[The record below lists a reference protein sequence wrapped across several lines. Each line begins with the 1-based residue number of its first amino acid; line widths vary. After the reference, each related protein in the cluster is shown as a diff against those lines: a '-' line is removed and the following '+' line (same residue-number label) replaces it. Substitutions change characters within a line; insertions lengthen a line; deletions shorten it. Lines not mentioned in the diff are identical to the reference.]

1 MTVAPRQLR
10 VLVALAALALLA
22 FGTAAA
28 TAAPAPFSLR
38 FSANAPG
45 DVAITGNTVLSC
57 PTTNAACAP
66 ARAGAANQNNS
77 FQMGFVDADA
87 DPATFNSSSAALQ
100 LPPGSTILFAGLY
113 WGAKSVAG
121 GGSGALPPPNAA
133 AQASVKFQAPG
144 AATYS
149 TVTGTVIGTTPDS
162 GTNYHAFADVT
173 AQVTAAGAGSYAV
186 ADVQAG
192 RGSNTWGGWSL
203 VVAYRDPAAP
213 FRNLTVF
220 DGYQFIAS
228 SNPTVNI
235 PVSGFIAPPAG
246 PVRTRLGVVAYDGD
260 KGSQGSVYLGDTLR
274 LGNAIVSDALNP
286 GDDFFNSTIGRE
298 GVRFTAKNPDYVNQ
312 LGFDADVVNVDG
324 LIANGQTSA
333 TIGLVTGGESYYPGV
348 VTTAIDLFA
357 PTLTSNKTV
366 TDVNGGQVE
375 PGDVLEYTI
384 SMTNTGLDAAA
395 NVKLTDAIPA
405 NTTYEAGTLQVSTGA
420 NTGPK
425 TDAAGDDQAELANGA
440 VTFRL
445 GTGASASAG
454 GVIGINESTQVKFRV
469 RVGASTP
476 AGTVIPNSATIDFTG
491 ATTGT
496 PFTDTPPPAV
506 VTVVGAP
513 KLAAAKTA
521 TLEVDAD
528 RSGGVSGGDTL
539 RYSITVTNSGNQA
552 ATGVRLGD
560 QLDPLTRLVNGSVTT
575 TAGSVTSGNGTG
587 DRAVGVAIGT
597 LAPGASVTI
606 AFTATVVNP
615 LPAGTTRVMNQAVV
629 DADGLPTVRTDDPVT
644 VLLGDATTVAI
655 GGNPAGARLA
665 IDVRGPSRA
674 RPLQVVRYC
683 ATVRNRSRVVAR
695 FLTIRVPVPAGT
707 VVAGRPSGARIVGGR
722 IVWTSPSLAPG
733 KTRTVCF
740 RLRLLGPDGAVRSP
754 QGIAVASNAPRVD
767 DRARTR
773 LLGRPGPQQPAVTG

>member
-1 MTVAPRQLR
+1 MNIVSRPAR
-10 VLVALAALALLA
+10 VLMALAALVVLA

-28 TAAPAPFSLR
+28 TAAPAPFALR

-45 DVAITGNTVLSC
+45 DVAITGNTVMTC
-57 PTTNAACAP
+57 PAANAACAP

-77 FQMGFVDADA
+77 FAMGFVDADS

-144 AATYS
+144 AAAYS
-149 TVTGTVIGTTPDS
+149 TITGTIIGTTPDS

-173 AQVTAAGAGSYAV
+173 AQVTAAGAGTYGV

-220 DGYQFIAS
+220 DGYQFVAS
-228 SNPTVNI
+228 SNPAVNI
-235 PVSGFIAPPAG
+235 PISGFVAPPAG
-246 PVRTRLGVVAYDGD
+246 PVRLRLGVVAYDGD
-260 KGSQGSVYLGDTLR
+260 KGSPGSVFLGDSFSLPQSV
-274 LGNAIVSDALNP
+274 ISDALSPAN
-286 GDDFFNSTIGRE
+286 DFFNSTLSRE
-298 GVRFTAKNPDYVNQ
+298 GTRFTAKSPDYVNQ
-312 LGFDADVVNVDG
+312 LGFDAKVLAVDG
-324 LIANGQTSA
+324 LIANSETST
-333 TIGLVTGGESYYPGV
+333 TIGLITGGESYYPGV
-348 VTTAIDLFA
+348 VTAAIDLFA
-357 PTLTSNKTV
+357 PTLTSTKTV

-375 PGDVLEYTI
+375 PGDVLEYAI
-384 SMTNTGLDAAA
+384 ALQNTGLDAA
-395 NVKLTDAIPA
+395 VGVSLTDPIPA
-405 NTTYEAGTLQVSTGA
+405 NTTYEAGSLQVSGGA

-425 TDAAGDDQAELANGA
+425 TDAAGDDQAEAAGGG

-445 GTGASASAG
+445 GAGATAAAG
-454 GVIGINESTQVKFRV
+454 GSLGIGESTEVRFRV

-476 AGTVIPNSATIDFTG
+476 AGTVIPNTATIDFTG
-491 ATTGT
+491 ATTGM
-496 PFTDTPPPAV
+496 PFKDTTAPAT

-513 KLAAAKTA
+513 RLGAAKTA

-560 QLDPLTRLVNGSVTT
+560 QLDPNTRLVNGSVTT
-575 TAGSVTSGNGTG
+575 TAGTVTAGNGSG
-587 DRAVGVAIGT
+587 DTAVGVAIGT
-597 LAPGASVTI
+597 LAPGASATI
-606 AFTATVVNP
+606 AFTAQVVNP
-615 LPAGTTRVMNQAVV
+615 LPPGTTRVLNQAVV
-629 DADGLPTVRTDDPVT
+629 DADGQPQVRTDDPVT

-655 GGNPAGARLA
+655 GGRPAGARLA
-665 IDVRGPSRA
+665 IDVRGPARA

-695 FLTIRVPVPAGT
+695 VLTIRVPVPAGT
-707 VVAGRPSGARIVGGR
+707 VVAGRPKGARIVGGR
-722 IVWTSPSLAPG
+722 IVWTSARLAPSR
-733 KTRTVCF
+733 TRTVCF
-740 RLRLLGPDGAVRSP
+740 RLRLLGPAGSVRAP
-754 QGIAVASNAPRVD
+754 QGIAVATNASRVT
-767 DRARTR
+767 DRTRTR